1 MAGNPFTDPDWAREL
16 AATVER
22 VVGTVRDKATDNVVL
37 VARALVFGLFAAIVG
52 LFALVI
58 LLIGLTRG
66 LQSLLELAVEWP
78 RAVYLSYFVLG
89 GIFCALGALMMSKRR
104 PSDA

>member
-16 AATVER
+16 AGTVER
-22 VVGTVRDKATDNVVL
+22 VVGTVRDKTTDNIVL

-52 LFALVI
+52 LFALV
-58 LLIGLTRG
+58 LFLVALTRG

-78 RAVYLSYFVLG
+78 RAVYLSYLILGGILCVLG
-89 GIFCALGALMMSKRR
+89 GLMMSKRR
-104 PSDA
+104 ASDA